1 MYWNCGYFL
10 DMVGECFVGLWRCF
24 VRDVGGI
31 RSVNVDMSSDKVGE
45 KFVCWKFKVFCV
57 MFIGV
62 GWVGF

>member
-1 MYWNCGYFL
+1 
-10 DMVGECFVGLWRCF
+10 MVGECFVGLWRCF

-31 RSVNVDMSSDKVGE
+31 RSVNVDMSSDKGGE
-45 KFVCWKFKVFCV
+45 KFFCWKFKVFCV